1 MHLQF
6 ILWKSTSS
14 MTTGGALLSC
24 SPVKLLK
31 IILKKQSSEDSGNSP
46 KCKQKI
52 KKHQFNKLYE
62 NSVRKARVWYLNQDS
77 FLLSLLSAQ
86 QGRDSTPDCCSQEHG
101 APTLPRP
108 QPQAEGFLPRR
119 SRTSV
124 FLLLPPA
131 ACCWG
136 SPWGEWVVVR
146 SEGSLFCPN
155 PTHGMRICIRHGT
168 LKIVL
173 LQ

>member
-1 MHLQF
+1 
-6 ILWKSTSS
+6 

-24 SPVKLLK
+24 SPVKLVK
-31 IILKKQSSEDSGNSP
+31 IIFKKQSSEDSGNSP

-52 KKHQFNKLYE
+52 NKHQFNKIYE

-108 QPQAEGFLPRR
+108 QAPGRGLSSQKKQNFSVSPP
-119 SRTSV
+119 TSSS
-124 FLLLPPA
+124 LLLRFTA
-131 ACCWG
+131 RWVSSSEKWG
-136 SPWGEWVVVR
+136 L
-146 SEGSLFCPN
+146 LFCPN